1 MELVQHVYS
10 VLAIS
15 TREKFYTSLRG
26 LLPEDRYSPLCW
38 ESDVTSARR
47 LLLERT
53 FDIVVISTPLP
64 DEFGTK
70 LAMHVVDSSSAGVL
84 LLVGA
89 EHYPDISV
97 RLSPYGILTLQKP
110 TTPQLILQSL
120 QLLCGTRER
129 LRKMEQKTASIEEK
143 MAEIR
148 LVNRAKWLLI
158 DREGAGRPPLYRKAG
173 HGSLRHPPG
182 RRRSDH
188 RPLSAGLIFDK
199 RNDFCY
205 HALQPNEKETRYG
218 KVHSL

>member
-97 RLSPYGILTLQKP
+97 RLSPYGDPAGEPGQ
-110 TTPQLILQSL
+110 
-120 QLLCGTRER
+120 
-129 LRKMEQKTASIEEK
+129 
-143 MAEIR
+143 MA
-148 LVNRAKWLLI
+148 A
-158 DREGAGRPPLYRKAG
+158 DRPRGNDGAGRPPLYRKAG